1 MKAKKDKTID
11 SMNRFKKFPL
21 NYALNNEELREK
33 ILKYLKVLKKN
44 KFKFK
49 KNKRKLL
56 TEKRAKY
63 LRHKT

>member
-11 SMNRFKKFPL
+11 SINRFKKFPL

-44 KFKFK
+44 KFK